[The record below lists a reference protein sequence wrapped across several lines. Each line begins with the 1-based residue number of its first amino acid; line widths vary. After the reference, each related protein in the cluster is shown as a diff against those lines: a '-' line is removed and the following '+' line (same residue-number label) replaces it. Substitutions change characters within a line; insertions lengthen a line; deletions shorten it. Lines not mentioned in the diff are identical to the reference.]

1 MVYAT
6 EFVRN
11 VDMQITINNN
21 KNNDKS
27 KPV

>member
-11 VDMQITINNN
+11 VDMQIIINNN